1 MTRDDYDDWDDRRW
15 LRSLGMTSDEGM
27 TKDNK
32 EWLGL
37 LAINKMTRDEKGR
50 LGSLRMTK
58 VE

>member
-1 MTRDDYDDWDDRRW
+1 MTRDDNDDWDDRRW

-37 LAINKMTRDEKGR
+37 LAMNKMTRDDKGW
-50 LGSLRMTK
+50 LG
-58 VE
+58 